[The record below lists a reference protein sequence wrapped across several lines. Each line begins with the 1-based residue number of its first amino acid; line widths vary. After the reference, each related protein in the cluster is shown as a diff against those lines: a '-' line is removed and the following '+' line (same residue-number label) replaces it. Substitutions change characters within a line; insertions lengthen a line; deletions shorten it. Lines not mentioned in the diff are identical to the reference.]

1 MSSITPP
8 AKVRVFTPPQIISFR
23 IWRVEGLP
31 WVIESISLLDLDG
44 SLDLGKIMTING
56 QMSEVITND
65 A

>member
-31 WVIESISLLDLDG
+31 WVIESIRLLDLDG

>member
-1 MSSITPP
+1 MSSITLP

-31 WVIESISLLDLDG
+31 WVIESINLLDLDG
-44 SLDLGKIMTING
+44 FLDLGKIRAISG
-56 QMSEVITND
+56 QMSGVITND